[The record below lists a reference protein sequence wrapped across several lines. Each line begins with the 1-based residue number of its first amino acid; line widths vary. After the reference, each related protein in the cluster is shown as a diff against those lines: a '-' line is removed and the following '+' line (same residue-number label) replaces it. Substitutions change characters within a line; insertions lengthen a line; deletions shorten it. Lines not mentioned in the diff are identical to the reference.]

1 MHLNEIF
8 DPLFIEDIVD
18 KGPMSFLVKQS
29 GQKADISKN
38 QNIPMIPKL
47 ARQDSVDDFLA
58 GQRVLPEAIHQ
69 FMAENVFDNQR
80 MCNNASEG
88 DGSANQAQPVA
99 QQPNQLPPIMPKLKR
114 QDSVD
119 DFLADDRARSRSLTD
134 FINLHEDEKSSTKR
148 PKVDLTSDSLPA
160 AIQTQSPEPTS
171 HRPTEPSPPPQA
183 DQTGATAK
191 SSARRR
197 RRETTP
203 SAGNSNSSEE
213 GREGRRR
220 EQNREAQR
228 RFRERRKYLEFQA
241 FSQRLAAAAA
251 AAAAAQP
258 PAYYP
263 PAALPPTYFPAHPP
277 RPMGGFPPGFFG
289 IM

>member
-1 MHLNEIF
+1 MHINDLF
-8 DPLFIEDIVD
+8 DPLYIEDLVD
-18 KGPMSFLVKQS
+18 KGPLFMLKQS
-29 GQKADISKN
+29 GTKVVDNTKVQQVPI
-38 QNIPMIPKL
+38 MPKL

-80 MCNNASEG
+80 PCPNLSEG
-88 DGSANQAQPVA
+88 VGPTNQAHTHDHQSNQP
-99 QQPNQLPPIMPKLKR
+99 PPAIPKLKR
-114 QDSVD
+114 ADSVD
-119 DFLADDRARSRSLTD
+119 DFLPDDRARSRSLTD
-134 FINLHEDEKSSTKR
+134 FISIHEEDKSSTKR
-148 PKVDLTSDSLPA
+148 LKSADPPVTIHLE
-160 AIQTQSPEPTS
+160 QTPEPTS
-171 HRPTEPSPPPQA
+171 HRPAEPSSQPSNGQQVGTTPK
-183 DQTGATAK
+183 GNV
-191 SSARRR
+191 RRR

-203 SAGNSNSSEE
+203 NVSSSSEE

-241 FSQRLAAAAA
+241 FSQRLAATAA

-258 PAYYP
+258 SSYYSMTMQ
-263 PAALPPTYFPAHPP
+263 PTFFPAQPP
-277 RPMGGFPPGFFG
+277 RPQGNFPGFFG